1 MQCASKLSKYD
12 AAARASV
19 DGYVAQSARI
29 VLVDESAKQAAALAS
44 SRARRPDDDP
54 LTVRSAKSSGHMDRR
69 GTSSSTTD

>member
-19 DGYVAQSARI
+19 DGDVAQSARI

-44 SRARRPDDDP
+44 RICRAYAEGCH
-54 LTVRSAKSSGHMDRR
+54 TVQSLDE
-69 GTSSSTTD
+69 

>member
-44 SRARRPDDDP
+44 SRARRPEH
-54 LTVRSAKSSGHMDRR
+54 VCA
-69 GTSSSTTD
+69 

>member
-44 SRARRPDDDP
+44 SPRRRPDDACA
-54 LTVRSAKSSGHMDRR
+54 VSSWRAIYLN
-69 GTSSSTTD
+69 